1 MTLLEKMQFEHNQGL
16 LSQATRDE
24 IQKEVERL
32 RWRGMPMQLGTLTQ
46 TTLKSPAAKRK
57 LEDEGIEVLSA
68 KRLRGYRKDGSKRR
82 QKMLVPVYTG
92 SGFGPS

>member
-32 RWRGMPMQLGTLTQ
+32 RWQGIPMQLGTLTQ
-46 TTLKSPAAKRK
+46 TTLNSPAAKRK
-57 LEDEGIEVLSA
+57 LEDEGI
-68 KRLRGYRKDGSKRR
+68 
-82 QKMLVPVYTG
+82 
-92 SGFGPS
+92 